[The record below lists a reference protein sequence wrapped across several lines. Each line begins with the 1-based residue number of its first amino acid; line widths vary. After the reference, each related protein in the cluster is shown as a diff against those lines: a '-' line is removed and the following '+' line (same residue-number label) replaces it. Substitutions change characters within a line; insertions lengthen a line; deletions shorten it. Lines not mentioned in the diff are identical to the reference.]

1 MVTKKML
8 TKSKKT
14 AKFSKKNNKNLAKKS
29 LKSSKK
35 QVGKG
40 LGEYAAMAVPSAAA
54 YVAGAPTVV
63 QVCAAFSGLLLSK
76 EISRRCIYNPSNYAG
91 FSKEELIRINNSD
104 PAGLGEGVWEALQKA
119 KKDGWI

>member
-1 MVTKKML
+1 MVTKKIL

-14 AKFSKKNNKNLAKKS
+14 VKFSKKNNKNLAKKS
-29 LKSSKK
+29 FKSSKK

-40 LGEYAAMAVPSAAA
+40 LGEYVAMVAPSAAA

-63 QVCAAFSGLLLSK
+63 QVCAAFGGLLLK
-76 EISRRCIYNPSNYAG
+76 NEISRRCIYDPSNYGG

-104 PAGLGEGVWEALQKA
+104 PADLTEGVWEALQKA
-119 KKDGWI
+119 RKDGWI